1 MKKLLFLVCLL
12 GMVITPGLAQKNKPV
27 TPAPRPAAP
36 KGPPPYVLKKDY
48 EPQMEELKAKVN
60 AAASAANA
68 ARNSIDGKFAKVIV
82 LDSQMQEVQAIL
94 SSASFQIA
102 MNADSLKETRF
113 SMEEFQ
119 KKTEAN
125 FSIAQEQQAA
135 FSQTVW
141 MLFGVAMA
149 LTVVVLVVLLSL
161 LKKRM
166 SALETVL
173 HKNEEIL
180 KKSLSLSTEKIQQEL
195 KDGMQSSES
204 RMLVDISALKKELT
218 NQLNQQKETTLSS
231 IQQLEAKIANIE
243 NPPSDTPAANN
254 DPEIFI

>member
-1 MKKLLFLVCLL
+1 MKKILILLCLL
-12 GMVITPGLAQKNKPV
+12 GMVVSSGFAQKNKPV

-48 EPQMEELKAKVN
+48 EPQMEELKSKVS

-125 FSIAQEQQAA
+125 FSTAQEQQAA

-149 LTVVVLVVLLSL
+149 LSVVVLVVLLSVV
-161 LKKRM
+161 KKRM
-166 SALETVL
+166 TALESVL

-180 KKSLSLSTEKIQQEL
+180 KKSLSLSTEKMQQEL
-195 KDGMQSSES
+195 KDSLQSSES
-204 RMLVDISALKKELT
+204 RMLVDISALKRELS
-218 NQLNQQKETTLSS
+218 NQLNQQKEATSAS
-231 IQQLEAKIANIE
+231 IQQLENKIADME
-243 NPPSDTPAANN
+243 NPPSDTPANN